1 MIGLENIPAKDPA
14 IIVFYHSTFPND
26 FYYLMALLFLK
37 HKRTFFTII
46 ERIIYRIPSWSLML
60 NVLRLIPGS
69 VDDCVNIINRG
80 NLLALSPGGL
90 REGLWIVCGLFFF
103 VIFFSLKFSIA
114 MFSDENYQLI
124 WNNRHGFARI
134 AKQTNVP
141 IIPVF
146 TQNSRESFRLLSI
159 IPKWLCRLIYDRYK
173 FPFLFIPYGGLPVK
187 LTTFIGEP
195 IHFTPE
201 MTITEIAQLVITY
214 INFNL

>member
-1 MIGLENIPAKDPA
+1 
-14 IIVFYHSTFPND
+14 
-26 FYYLMALLFLK
+26 
-37 HKRTFFTII
+37 
-46 ERIIYRIPSWSLML
+46 
-60 NVLRLIPGS
+60 
-69 VDDCVNIINRG
+69 
-80 NLLALSPGGL
+80 
-90 REGLWIVCGLFFF
+90 
-103 VIFFSLKFSIA
+103 